1 MRDPKRT
8 AHSACAVRPWISC
21 RPERAHA
28 YIARPMKLLPSS
40 RNCGENQSRLTLV
53 LLPYTNK
60 DIHVN
65 DLLLVARLEERQEG
79 SDHSVG
85 ADHIDVE
92 QMC

>member
-1 MRDPKRT
+1 
-8 AHSACAVRPWISC
+8 
-21 RPERAHA
+21 
-28 YIARPMKLLPSS
+28 MKLLPSS

-92 QMC
+92 QMCQLLWWGGLGAAWGECLLASIVD